1 MIDRSGAPQ
10 LATLTDEEIVNLIRV
25 VPGLAASWARLT
37 GADVGSLEVGKLA
50 TFRAAIAREND
61 QLVASLAGTGLETI
75 LIALDSADSGAGE
88 GPAEL
93 AAAAGRVFGSVA
105 GDFVSLR
112 DRGRKRSAGRRGRRA
127 PCRAPERRGQA
138 FGSRDTALRDASR
151 RLREARNRL
160 AHMCPLSLG
169 EQQTVLAAC
178 QVILLN
184 RCAARRPCA
193 CGCRAT
199 ARGSLAFGPS
209 GSSSG
214 TVAV

>member
-50 TFRAAIAREND
+50 TFRAAIARQND

-105 GDFVSLR
+105 GDLFLCAIAAGSDPLAGEV
-112 DRGRKRSAGRRGRRA
+112 AGRLAELRNVAARPSVRGIPSYA
-127 PCRAPERRGQA
+127 TPPG
-138 FGSRDTALRDASR
+138 GSGKRETAL
-151 RLREARNRL
+151 LTCAR
-160 AHMCPLSLG
+160 
-169 EQQTVLAAC
+169 
-178 QVILLN
+178 
-184 RCAARRPCA
+184 
-193 CGCRAT
+193 
-199 ARGSLAFGPS
+199 
-209 GSSSG
+209 
-214 TVAV
+214 